1 GQDIDWT
8 PLFEGTGATHTDLPT
23 YAFQRERFWLDTPP
37 DTAPATR
44 TRTHAEDALWEA
56 VERGETEELSRLL
69 GADDR
74 TTVAALLPHLAA
86 WHSRHTHTGEVADW
100 LYEETWHPAPAPAPA
115 PDTVRGPWLL
125 VAPPPGLTR
134 TLQAA
139 GAEVHTVPAAG
150 ERDHFTTHLARIPA
164 ETATHLR
171 GVLAFTPLDEA
182 HDPQAETE
190 PPCGTSQTLA
200 LTQALGDHGMQAP
213 LWILTRGA
221 VHAHPDDTVPRP
233 WQAQTWGLG
242 HVIAL
247 EHPTRWGGLVDL
259 PEEIDTPTAL
269 QLLATLTATGDD
281 AEEHVALRPTGRL
294 ARRLCR
300 AAAPDTT
307 APTPTGRGTTL
318 ITGGSGAL
326 AAHLARHLAA
336 HGTEHLVL
344 ASRRGPNAPGAAE
357 LKAELETTGTRVT
370 LAACDISDPARTAE
384 LLATLDRDEQAP
396 LRAVFHTA
404 GVLDDKLLTTLTTTD
419 VETIAA
425 PKLGGAWNLHALT
438 QDREL
443 DAFVLFSSVVGTL
456 GNTGQ
461 AGYAMANA
469 GLDAL
474 AAHRRAAGL
483 PAVCVAWGP
492 WSDGG
497 MADGATGTLLRRN
510 GLVPMPAAKALTGL
524 DLALAAGRTTVVAHM
539 DWTHA
544 VPAFCPRGPLRPVLS
559 QITQARTASQ
569 PHTGTDDTATLRD
582 TLHALTDDARLLHVQ
597 DLLAAEATA
606 VLGMQDP
613 AALDPE
619 RGFKDLGFD
628 SMMAI
633 AFSHRIEDRTGI
645 TTPRTLIYDCPNL
658 LAVTRWLL
666 DRLTPATDTG
676 TPAPAATTG
685 RTDEPLAVVGVGLR
699 MPGDADDLTS
709 FWSVLAEGRD
719 TLSPIPADRF
729 DTDRFYDPD
738 PDAEGKTYVRHA
750 SLLGDVASF
759 DAAFFGI
766 SPREAE
772 PMDPQHRLL
781 LEAAWTSLENAG
793 LRPRDLRDSRTG
805 VFIGA
810 GPGEY
815 GKYRQGTGPDTYTLT
830 GSLPSFNAG
839 RLSYHL
845 GLQGPALSVDTA
857 CSSSLVAL
865 HLACEALR
873 NDECDL
879 ALAGGVQVLADPGA
893 FVALSRSHALAAD
906 GRSKTFSAA
915 ADGYGRGE
923 GVGVV
928 AVMRLTDAVEQ
939 GRDILGVIR
948 ATAINHDGASSG
960 ITAPN
965 GTSQQKVIRT
975 ALRSAG
981 LTPTDID
988 YVECHGTG
996 TALGDPIEVQALAAV
1011 YGDGRTPDKPLALG
1025 TAKSVIGHLES
1036 AAGIAGVCKVLA
1048 SFRNEALPPTMHSTP
1063 RNPNIAW
1070 NDLPVH
1076 VIDELT
1082 AWPRGER
1089 VRRAGVSSF
1098 GLSGTNAHVV
1108 LEEAPP
1114 VAEAPA
1120 EDRDRRLP
1128 ALPVV
1133 VSGRDEGALRAN
1145 AARLADWLESRGGA
1159 EPDLADVAFSAARRT
1174 RFER

>member
-1 GQDIDWT
+1 MEASGCRTRSLRVSHAFHSRLMDPMLAAFEQVAASVTYAEPRIAMPPVQGGRDAGYWVRHVRDAVRFADDMRWVEEQNVGACVEIGPGTVLSAMAQDCLTDSGAPVVPALRKGLDEPRAVLTALTELHVLGQDIDWSSLL
-8 PLFEGTGATHTDLPT
+8 PGATRIDLPT
-23 YAFQRERFWLDTPP
+23 YAFQRERFWLDAPT
-37 DTAPATR
+37 DTAPTRTR
-44 TRTHAEDALWEA
+44 TRTHAEDALWDA
-56 VERGETEELSRLL
+56 VQRGETEELARLL
-69 GADDR
+69 GADDS
-74 TTVAALLPHLAA
+74 TTVAAMLPHLAA

-100 LYEETWHPAPAPAPA
+100 LYEETWHNAPA
-115 PDTVRGPWLL
+115 PDPAPAAVRGPWLL
-125 VAPPPGLTR
+125 VAPPPGLAR
-134 TLQAA
+134 TLEAA
-139 GAEVHTVPAAG
+139 GAKVHVLPAAG
-150 ERDHFTTHLARIPA
+150 EREHFSAHLARIPA
-164 ETATHLR
+164 PTATHLR

-182 HDPQAETE
+182 VDPDHDPEADAA

-200 LTQALGDHGMQAP
+200 LTQALGDHGIQAP

-221 VHAHPDDTVPRP
+221 IQAHPDDTVPRP

-247 EHPTRWGGLVDL
+247 EHPNRWGGLIDL
-259 PEEIDTPTAL
+259 PEEIDTQATL
-269 QLLATLTATGDD
+269 QLLATVTGTD
-281 AEEHVALRPTGRL
+281 AEEHVALRPAGRL
-294 ARRLCR
+294 VRRLRR
-300 AAAPDTT
+300 AAAPDTA
-307 APTPTGRGTTL
+307 APAPTGRGTAL

-344 ASRRGPNAPGAAE
+344 ASRRGPDAPGAAE
-357 LKAELETTGTRVT
+357 LKAELETTGIRVT

-384 LLATLDRDEQAP
+384 LLATLDGDEQAP

-404 GVLDDKLLTTLTTTD
+404 GVLDDKLLATLTTAE

-443 DAFVLFSSVVGTL
+443 DAFVLFSSVIGTL

-559 QITQARTASQ
+559 EITEARTASE
-569 PHTGTDDTATLRD
+569 PHTGTGHTATLRD
-582 TLHALTDDARLLHVQ
+582 TLLGLTDEARLLHVQ
-597 DLLAAEATA
+597 DLLAAEAAA
-606 VLGMQDP
+606 VLGMQNP

-633 AFSHRIEDRTGI
+633 AFSHRIQDRVGI

-666 DRLTPATDTG
+666 DRLTPATDTDAD
-676 TPAPAATTG
+676 TPAPAGG

-699 MPGDADDLTS
+699 MPGDANDLTS
-709 FWSVLAEGRD
+709 FWNVLAEGRD
-719 TLSPIPADRF
+719 TLSPIPTDRF
-729 DTDRFYDPD
+729 DVDRFYDPD

-750 SLLGDVASF
+750 SLLDDVASF

-815 GKYRQGTGPDTYTLT
+815 GKYRQGSGPDTYTLT

-873 NDECDL
+873 NDECEL

-928 AVMRLTDAVEQ
+928 AVMRLTDALEQ
-939 GRDILGVIR
+939 GRDV
-948 ATAINHDGASSG
+948 
-960 ITAPN
+960 
-965 GTSQQKVIRT
+965 
-975 ALRSAG
+975 
-981 LTPTDID
+981 
-988 YVECHGTG
+988 
-996 TALGDPIEVQALAAV
+996 
-1011 YGDGRTPDKPLALG
+1011 
-1025 TAKSVIGHLES
+1025 
-1036 AAGIAGVCKVLA
+1036 
-1048 SFRNEALPPTMHSTP
+1048 
-1063 RNPNIAW
+1063 
-1070 NDLPVH
+1070 
-1076 VIDELT
+1076 
-1082 AWPRGER
+1082 
-1089 VRRAGVSSF
+1089 
-1098 GLSGTNAHVV
+1098 
-1108 LEEAPP
+1108 
-1114 VAEAPA
+1114 
-1120 EDRDRRLP
+1120 
-1128 ALPVV
+1128 
-1133 VSGRDEGALRAN
+1133 
-1145 AARLADWLESRGGA
+1145 
-1159 EPDLADVAFSAARRT
+1159 
-1174 RFER
+1174 